1 MSLNPI
7 ATLDKKTDAYS
18 MLPENQLM
26 GMENQGIQSLRR
38 GVPPQMLELM
48 AVQAAI
54 KTKNAHKNN
63 LLAAEQQNP
72 QTIKAQKE
80 NELLQMEREGL
91 GLGPSQ
97 QEMAQGVAGALQNKQ
112 AKANKNM
119 QALSKIDPRMLQALA
134 KRRGIAGAPVPRV
147 QTAAQGGIVGYKKGG
162 EIPGYW
168 GAGLVAAL
176 PYAAPVAAGV
186 ARFGRPIWQ
195 GIKGGGNPKNWFT
208 KPRTVDRVTK
218 GELGDAAKSLGY
230 GNLKTNTKG
239 QPMHWSRAFSPK
251 RTAIT
256 GGTALGLL
264 GLLGDDEPQT
274 EEQTTKQT
282 DADPKPTPK
291 DRTDTG
297 PSLKIDREAEAKDRD
312 KAFRRLMYVLSTKG
326 GFQNLARA
334 DAQFYQKELNNELAE
349 LKLDIDADAAKAT
362 TLLAQT
368 KAEELDYSKLMTR
381 MSAIQGQIND
391 ITKDVMNSPLGMT
404 YDSLLNDLQADPTN
418 EGLRAEVEAQKK
430 LIEAAIINRAQAF
443 QSEGGVGLFGQLKAL
458 QKMLYLQDIDTTQAP
473 KVVDS

>member
-1 MSLNPI
+1 MSLTDVVTPA

-38 GVPPQMLELM
+38 GVAPQMLELM

-54 KTKNAHKNN
+54 KTKNDHKNN

-119 QALSKIDPRMLQALA
+119 QALSKVDPRMLQALA

-162 EIPGYW
+162 EIPGYAA
-168 GAGLVAAL
+168 AGPVIAGML
-176 PYAAPVAAGV
+176 PYVAPAATGA
-186 ARFGRPIWQ
+186 ARFARPIWQ
-195 GIKGGGNPKNWFT
+195 GIKSIGNPKNWFT
-208 KPRTVDRVTK
+208 KKVHPFGAKTSTRTSPGK
-218 GELGDAAKSLGY
+218 MGPAARELGY
-230 GNLKTNTKG
+230 G
-239 QPMHWSRAFSPK
+239 SRAFSPK

-256 GGTALGLL
+256 GGTVLGLL

-312 KAFRRLMYVLSTKG
+312 KAFRRLMYVFSTKG

-349 LKLDIDADAAKAT
+349 LKLDIDADTAKAT

-368 KAEELDYSKLMTR
+368 KSKELDFSKLMTR
-381 MSAIQGQIND
+381 MSTIQGQIND
-391 ITKDVMNSPLGMT
+391 ITKDVMNSPLGMN
-404 YDSLLNDLQADPTN
+404 YDTLINDLRADPTD

-458 QKMLYLQDIDTTQAP
+458 QKILYLQDIDTTQAP